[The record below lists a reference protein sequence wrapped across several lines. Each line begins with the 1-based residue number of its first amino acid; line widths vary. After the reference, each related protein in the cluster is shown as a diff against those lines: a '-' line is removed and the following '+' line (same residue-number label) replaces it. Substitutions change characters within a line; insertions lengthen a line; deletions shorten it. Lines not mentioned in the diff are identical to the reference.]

1 MGSTAPV
8 TRTDHSLQTHHHTQ
22 SQHRNIT
29 YLQTIISEGSIK
41 AIITALCIVLA
52 GLALTP
58 FGMHPLLPPPVAAG
72 ILIAYALLSLISG
85 ILFARPRYP
94 TLSRGL
100 IFTGILSAVA
110 GSALLDPEIA
120 ALQRATAIDTLL
132 ISTMCGLST
141 LHLWLELSSRARRIS
156 GGDTLTQ
163 GMRLWYLIYIVIIA
177 GVILVPLVVPDFSV
191 TTSVFQYIR
200 LVPIAVGS
208 ALAVTLLDQGR
219 RHPRLGRITED
230 LAWLGLIAQLGL
242 LLSIIPYSLAWSSA
256 LAMML
261 AQLFFVARW
270 IAHAHLSDA
279 VHAGQTIL
287 MLEAENAH
295 LHDLVAAATSP
306 PLDTDSAGS
315 GPSAGLAA
323 KSPYGLAEG
332 TNSTRQWVDIFDH
345 DIKKAMTTVML
356 GASVL
361 RDAIGGDTE
370 QQADYARKVMSS
382 SHRLERMLN
391 LFLDFQR
398 HQDRFPIMLA
408 PQSVSVLTLVREV
421 VNDEQFVRQ
430 HKISIVTGPPRGS
443 TGHAPNADTKVR
455 WDRTR
460 IEELLVNLIDNAAK
474 YSPQRTPIEVRLWL
488 DTAEQV
494 ILAVTDQG
502 RGMSPDVALQAFDP
516 YYHHDEGQPGKG
528 LGLSIVKAIAE
539 LHQGTVEVRSTPG
552 QGTTIQVT
560 MPIVAPATERATI
573 PLS

>member
-8 TRTDHSLQTHHHTQ
+8 TRTDQSLHTHHHGQ
-22 SQHRNIT
+22 ASQRTIT
-29 YLQTIISEGSIK
+29 NWHTILSAGSIK
-41 AIITALCIVLA
+41 AYITALCILLA

-58 FGMHPLLPPPVAAG
+58 VGMHPLLPPPVAAG
-72 ILIAYALLSLISG
+72 MLIAYALLSMICG

-141 LHLWLELSSRARRIS
+141 LHLWLELSSRARRIT
-156 GGDTLTQ
+156 GGDKLSQ
-163 GMRLWYLIYIVIIA
+163 GIRLWYVMYIVIIA

-191 TTSVFQYIR
+191 TANVFQYLR

-208 ALAVTLLDQGR
+208 ALAVTLLDQSR

-230 LAWLGLIAQLGL
+230 LAWMGLIAQLGL
-242 LLSIIPYSLAWSSA
+242 LLSIIPYSLAWSGA

-295 LHDLVAAATSP
+295 LQDLVAAATSP
-306 PLDTDSAGS
+306 PLAADAPDV
-315 GPSAGLAA
+315 LAA
-323 KSPYGLAEG
+323 KSVSGETVG
-332 TNSTRQWVDIFDH
+332 TGSKRQWVDIFDH

-361 RDAIGGDTE
+361 RDATGGDPE

-398 HQDRFPIMLA
+398 HQDRFPISLT

-430 HKISIVTGPPRGS
+430 QKIAIVTGPPRGS
-443 TGHAPNADTKVR
+443 AGHAPNAETKVT

-474 YSPQRTPIEVRLWL
+474 YSTPRTPIEVRLWL
-488 DTAEQV
+488 DNADHV
-494 ILAVTDQG
+494 MLAVTDQG
-502 RGMSPDVALQAFDP
+502 RGMSPEVALKAFDP
-516 YYHHDEGQPGKG
+516 YYHHDDGLPGKG

-539 LHQGTVEVRSTPG
+539 LHQGTVAVHSSPG
-552 QGTTIQVT
+552 HGTTIQVT
-560 MPIVAPATERATI
+560 LPLNAPATDRATI
-573 PLS
+573 SLP